1 MALMC
6 HHPLVGKEEM
16 IQIKVDTWDG
26 SYPFL
31 KTSFDKEKVTAQ
43 PEGIGGVVFG
53 GAAPKNHTPAHP
65 YAGRLSSY
73 RKIIYVIR

>member
-1 MALMC
+1 MC

-16 IQIKVDTWDG
+16 IQIKVDTWDE

-43 PEGIGGVVFG
+43 PEGIGVGVWFL
-53 GAAPKNHTPAHP
+53 GAKPPKTTPPHTPTWE
-65 YAGRLSSY
+65 G
-73 RKIIYVIR
+73 